1 MSDALEELEA
11 LLPRL
16 PEAVKRQRLGQQLDD
31 AAGKLRTGEQE
42 AKRLAALI
50 ALASL
55 LGFDNIEQ
63 REQLSEARDEAWK
76 VGSSLVEAD
85 EAEDLRQATSR
96 YERDFLPALRTLH
109 RDLWKHWRTVV
120 ARDFAPLV
128 QIGEML
134 GKLDQ
139 GSTLACDLANCG
151 AEATSM
157 EQTASAADFLNQVSK
172 FVARRDRL
180 QEQRRAAFGDG
191 AVAAFVNALAESRAR
206 LDMVT
211 PEVRAW
217 LDTHDASG
225 RLRVA
230 V

>member
-16 PEAVKRQRLGQQLDD
+16 PEAVKRQKLGQQLDD
-31 AAGKLRTGEQE
+31 AAGKLRTGVDE
-42 AKRLAALI
+42 AKRLAALS

-55 LGFDNIEQ
+55 LGFDDAEQ

-76 VGSSLVEAD
+76 VGSFLTEAD
-85 EAEDLRQATSR
+85 EAEDLKQATSR
-96 YERDFLPALRTLH
+96 YERDFLPALKTLH
-109 RDLWKHWRTVV
+109 RNLWQHWRVV
-120 ARDFAPLV
+120 AARDFAPLV

-139 GSTLACDLANCG
+139 ESTLARDLANCG

-157 EQTASAADFLNQVSK
+157 QQMADAGEFLSEVRE
-172 FVARRDRL
+172 FVARRDQL

-191 AVAAFVNALAESRAR
+191 AVAAFVNALAENRAR

-217 LDTHDASG
+217 LDAHDASG
-225 RLRVA
+225 RLRV
-230 V
+230 VV